1 MREIPIG
8 FILSGLHPQN
18 SGNFLDN
25 LWFPPEIVS
34 VELEFEK
41 VQESARVIDIKL
53 LVKVTR
59 CFLP

>member
-1 MREIPIG
+1 VREIPIG
-8 FILSGLHPQN
+8 FILSGPHPQN

-34 VELEFEK
+34 VELEIEE
-41 VQESARVIDIKL
+41 VENGARVIDIKL

-59 CFLP
+59 CF